1 LNQFSEINKKNTTLN
16 LVDFTKA
23 LGFLLTD
30 EYIASRLFKA
40 FDVERDGSVD
50 SNDFITSLSILTRG
64 SGEEQLQRK
73 YYYMRYLRDSY

>member
-64 SGEEQLQRK
+64 SGEEQLQRN
-73 YYYMRYLRDSY
+73 SPII